1 MPAIFKGHE
10 VRFTMARKALKKVS
24 KAGILRAVASSS
36 AIETGISTLLIEK
49 KLKSKSGKFSHL
61 TLAV

>member
-1 MPAIFKGHE
+1 M
-10 VRFTMARKALKKVS
+10 TRKALKKVS
-24 KAGILRAVASSS
+24 KACILRAVASSS

-61 TLAV
+61 RLAV